1 MSEERK
7 GTQEESQEEPLLQAQ
22 CHTPEEAPWF
32 WKVFGGAIISI
43 ITVLAALVGNSLMN
57 SMSTTRSE
65 LLLMITA
72 LKDENVGMR
81 EKIATMVQVKESLQ
95 IRCNDLEKMIKGVD
109 DINKI
114 YKDKITTLESTVK
127 EKAVFSELNIAALKL
142 SDEKLTKDL
151 QEVRDKMLR
160 LDEKIK
166 KDPK

>member
-7 GTQEESQEEPLLQAQ
+7 ENQEEPLLQAQ
-22 CHTPEEAPWF
+22 CHNQAESPWF

-65 LLLMITA
+65 LMLMITA

-81 EKIATMVQVKESLQ
+81 EKMAAMAQVKESLQ
-95 IRCNDLEKMIKGVD
+95 VRCNDLEKMIKSVD

-114 YKDKITTLESTVK
+114 YKDKMTVLESTVK
-127 EKAVFSELNIAALKL
+127 EKALFSELNIAALKL
-142 SDEKLTKDL
+142 ADEKFAKDL